1 MKTRQGSAGRGGD
14 LRETILDAAGPFLKR
29 RGIDG
34 APVDEIM
41 KEAGLTSGALYSHF
55 KNKDDLCA
63 QAVCRALD
71 AMLDAYR
78 TVVRER
84 GRDGVR
90 LLVAEYLS
98 KSHASNASTGC
109 ALAALGSDLA
119 KASPRARRLYELR
132 IQALVQILVDGLGL
146 GSAAQRRARAEQI
159 LSTML
164 GAVTFARAMSDAEA
178 SYEFLSHVRSRVLR
192 DLEEEESKPPAK

>member
-1 MKTRQGSAGRGGD
+1 MKTRQGSAGRGGG
-14 LRETILDAAGPFLKR
+14 LREKILDAGGPLRKR
-29 RGIDG
+29 HGIDG
-34 APVDEIM
+34 AQVDEMM

-84 GRDGVR
+84 GRDGVK
-90 LLVAEYLS
+90 LLIAEYLS

-109 ALAALGSDLA
+109 PLAALGSDLA
-119 KASPRARRLYELR
+119 KASPRARRLYQLR

-146 GSAAQRRARAEQI
+146 GSPAQRRARAEPI
-159 LSTML
+159 PSTTL
-164 GAVTFARAMSDAEA
+164 GPLTFARAMSDAEA
-178 SYEFLSHVRSRVLR
+178 SSEFLSHVRSRVLPG
-192 DLEEEESKPPAK
+192 LAEKKSN

>member
-1 MKTRQGSAGRGGD
+1 MKTRHGRAGGAAD
-14 LRETILDAAGPFLKR
+14 LREKILDAAGPLLKR

-90 LLVAEYLS
+90 LLIAEYLS
-98 KSHASNASTGC
+98 KSHVLNVSMGC
-109 ALAALGSDLA
+109 TFAALGSDLA
-119 KASPRARRLYELR
+119 KASPRARRLYQLR
-132 IQALVQILVDGLGL
+132 VQALVQIFVDGLGL
-146 GSAAQRRARAEQI
+146 GSPAQRRARAEQI

-178 SYEFLSHVRSRVLR
+178 STAFLSRVRSRVLR
-192 DLEEEESKPPAK
+192 DLEEEEQ

>member
-1 MKTRQGSAGRGGD
+1 MKTRHGSAGGAGD
-14 LRETILDAAGPFLKR
+14 LHQQILDAAGPFLKR
-29 RGIDG
+29 HGIDG

-90 LLVAEYLS
+90 LLIAEYLS
-98 KSHASNASTGC
+98 QSHASNASTGC

-119 KASPRARRLYELR
+119 KASPRARRLYQLR

-146 GSAAQRRARAEQI
+146 GSPAQRRARAEQI

-178 SYEFLSHVRSRVLR
+178 SAEFLSHVRSRVLR
-192 DLEEEESKPPAK
+192 DLEEEEQ